1 MTDARCTKKRRGPM
15 HFYMNKGPEKILDLS
30 HIRWAGNIELFGE
43 EIQGRGFAGCVNGQI
58 HLEDTV
64 YSHRG
69 EAIPLEF
76 SALYAKL
83 DGMVID
89 DMMKRKG

>member
-1 MTDARCTKKRRGPM
+1 M

-30 HIRWAGNIELFGE
+30 HIRWAGDLELFGE
-43 EIQGRGFAGCVNGQI
+43 EIQGRGTAMCTKNGLVS
-58 HLEDTV
+58 LEDSV
-64 YSHRG
+64 YSHHG

-83 DGMVID
+83 DGMVIA
-89 DMMKRKG
+89 DMMKRKE